1 MSGFIDDTDGIS
13 FSEIRQAF
21 NSIYVDNK
29 TGSIRLS
36 DFVGETTTDSVDNI
50 LTIPRNNLSLRQYFK
65 NRSWIPELLYTL
77 RDTDGTNDR
86 FTFRNKND
94 VFATTGDSLS
104 EVRSRLN
111 IDANSSTLSSD
122 ERWWN
127 DNDYFKMATKSVDGV
142 TETMNGYQVWTVPKT
157 GYYRITA
164 LGAMGG
170 GSYETITEGVNPNN
184 VGGGSGSDYCYG
196 GYSVEMSG
204 VYRLLAGEK
213 LLIIVGKKGEDY
225 PWPRSS
231 GNVTE
236 LYAGVNNAYYG
247 RSKNSFYEDPVSN
260 PYAHN
265 MTQNDKIYGAGGGGG
280 GSFVFMYDES
290 TGVNGISSDINSA
303 TIIVSGGGG
312 GGSKMEYRDF
322 INNQN
327 SSINDFPLVSDVL
340 VTQDT
345 SDNNIIPV
353 FENSEFFHLSCASP
367 VKYHPL
373 KETDEN
379 GSWITDWNNVTR
391 GTDHKGISD
400 HGYGLGGK
408 SILDSNVILDINGKS
423 ETPSGHTN
431 AVLGTRG
438 GFGGGGNSTLVDS
451 MNVGQH
457 KYWEWQNNEHQP
469 LRWVSLDP
477 GTVGGGGGATAEQ
490 SLESYKSIIQSD
502 HPYTGNP
509 TTVNIINPGQSSG
522 GGGGGWI
529 GGMGGKGREYG
540 KTTQWSKQDSPGN
553 DPIRSTALKDS
564 IYALLEANPVANY
577 IGGYHSE
584 ILIRQVGVGIHD
596 CSQITTSLSNLYIYN
611 GSLLYSKDANG
622 ETLIPPEYR
631 GGEQSTFGFSIYN
644 TNYGRSVGVKM
655 QYREST
661 HNRNGW
667 GGGSYHNESLYVGDN
682 SITSNSANNRLHNDY
697 NNSTSSNRFKVKG
710 TKTFKGK
717 NSSLGLEPQNITVSS
732 LGINDYLEFDATEKN
747 QMRLNGSGRVVI
759 EFISV

>member
-21 NSIYVDNK
+21 NSIYFDKK

-50 LTIPRNNLSLRQYFK
+50 LTIPRNNLSLRQYFRNK
-65 NRSWIPELLYTL
+65 TWIPELLYTL

-86 FTFRNKND
+86 FTFRNKDD

-170 GSYETITEGVNPNN
+170 GSYETITPGTNEDNI
-184 VGGGSGSDYCYG
+184 GGGSGSDYCHG

-231 GNVTE
+231 GNVTV
-236 LYAGVNNAYYG
+236 YGTGVKYYLG
-247 RSKNSFYEDPVSN
+247 RSMNSFYEDPAIN
-260 PYAHN
+260 YYAHN
-265 MTQNDKIYGAGGGGG
+265 MTKNDKVYGAGGGGG
-280 GSFVFMYDES
+280 GSFVFMYDET
-290 TGVNGISSDINSA
+290 TGINGVSGNINSA
-303 TIIVSGGGG
+303 AIIVSGGGG
-312 GGSKMEYRDF
+312 GGSKMQYRDF
-322 INNQN
+322 DNNSVN
-327 SSINDFPLVSDVL
+327 TSNIDNINDYPLVSL
-340 VTQDT
+340 AL
-345 SDNNIIPV
+345 SDDIY
-353 FENSEFFHLSCASP
+353 EDSEFFDLACATP
-367 VKYHPL
+367 TKYHPL
-373 KETDEN
+373 NETDDN
-379 GSWITDWNNVTR
+379 SGWIDWSSHSR

-408 SILDSNVILDINGKS
+408 SVEDLNVILDINGKS
-423 ETPSGHTN
+423 GIPSGHTN
-431 AVLGTRG
+431 VVLGTRG
-438 GFGGGGNSTLVDS
+438 GFGGGGNSTMVNS
-451 MNVGQH
+451 MHVGEH
-457 KYWEWQNNEHQP
+457 KYWEWQSNEHED
-469 LRWVSLDP
+469 LYWVSIYGVGP
-477 GTVGGGGGATAEQ
+477 GRGATAQEALD
-490 SLESYKSIIQSD
+490 SYRSTLESY
-502 HPYTGNP
+502 HPYTGSSTN
-509 TTVNIINPGQSSG
+509 VDIINPGQSSG

-540 KTTQWSKQDSPGN
+540 ITTQWSKQDSAGQGLP
-553 DPIRSTALKDS
+553 PVRSTNMS
-564 IYALLEANPVANY
+564 PYIY
-577 IGGYHSE
+577 SE
-584 ILIRQVGVGIHD
+584 MSAHFSDTMSVDELFREVSIRQIGVGIHS
-596 CSQITTSLSNLYIYN
+596 CTEIPTSPPAPNHSNLYIYK
-611 GSLLYSKDANG
+611 GLYSSGSDING
-622 ETLIPPEYR
+622 ETIIPRHHSNQPK
-631 GGEQSTFGFSIYN
+631 STFGFNKYN
-644 TNYGRSVGVKM
+644 TNYGMSQGIKM
-655 QYREST
+655 QYREPT

-667 GGGSYHNESLYVGDN
+667 GGGSHYN
-682 SITSNSANNRLHNDY
+682 SSQYTSDSNISTGSANNRLHPDA
-697 NNSTSSNRFKVKG
+697 NNTTSVYKFTVKG
-710 TKTFKGK
+710 TKNFYGK
-717 NSSLGLEPQNITVSS
+717 K
-732 LGINDYLEFDATEKN
+732 NDYEPSTINLNSFVNHVEFTSNEKTA
-747 QMRLNGSGRVVI
+747 MRSNGSGRVII